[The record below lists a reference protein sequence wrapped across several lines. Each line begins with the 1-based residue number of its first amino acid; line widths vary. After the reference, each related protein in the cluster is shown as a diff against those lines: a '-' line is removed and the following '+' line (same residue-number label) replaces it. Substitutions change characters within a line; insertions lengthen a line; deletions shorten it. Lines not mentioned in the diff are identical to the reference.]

1 MIRIIWYGSL
11 MSQDSAQQ
19 TCDIFNFNYW
29 YIQWYSRIFNKL
41 WFNPY
46 TETYNENTSMLNL
59 VEDDKKMLLISYFDI
74 SEKDYKKMK
83 KREWDYN
90 EIEVD
95 IFNLEQQKVS
105 KWWVFISKQQIEC
118 NGESISLI
126 RDDLPPEK
134 RYLDICIDALQ
145 KTPYLD
151 EFLDSTYMWC
161 AKRKL
166 EL

>member
-1 MIRIIWYGSL
+1 MIRVIWYASL
-11 MSQDSAQQ
+11 MSQDSAKR

-29 YIQWYSRIFNKL
+29 YIKWYSRIFNKL

-46 TETYNENTSMLNL
+46 TKTHNKNTAMLNL

-74 SEKDYKKMK
+74 SEEDYFKMK
-83 KREWDYN
+83 ERELGYDEF
-90 EIEVD
+90 EID
-95 IFNLEQQKVS
+95 IFNLEKKKIS
-105 KWWVFISKQQIEC
+105 KWIVFISKQQVEYK
-118 NGESISLI
+118 GENISLI
-126 RDDLPPEK
+126 RDDLLPEK

-145 KTPYLD
+145 KTPYLE

-161 AKRKL
+161 GKRKL